1 VEENLLKH
9 IRDVDNPKTA
19 WDIFVALFSRT
30 NDAHLQHPE
39 NQLMNNK
46 QEDMMIS
53 WYFMKIKYLC
63 YEIAPLDPD
72 SRIPEG

>member
-53 WYFMKIKYLC
+53 
-63 YEIAPLDPD
+63 
-72 SRIPEG
+72 